1 MHEKIMWHVHRER
14 HRVNEVESVS
24 VESAESHHEIVDAIV
39 KRRAEN
45 AGMAMRKHLENVSR
59 LILANRLAEQNI
71 APSQTGHAKSK
82 TRMKTKM
89 KTKTT
94 VGRRGRS

>member
-1 MHEKIMWHVHRER
+1 
-14 HRVNEVESVS
+14 
-24 VESAESHHEIVDAIV
+24 VDAIV

-59 LILANRLAEQNI
+59 LILANRLAEQGV
-71 APSQTGHAKSK
+71 AAARTGQAKST
-82 TRMKTKM
+82 TRM

-94 VGRRGRS
+94 VGRSGRS